1 MLAYRWGQS
10 PTHRGGPQSQLQEK
24 SNFIGVRGSLK
35 KVGET
40 TCEKKPEE
48 QGTMGVRQGTGKG
61 ENISQGHLNI
71 E

>member
-1 MLAYRWGQS
+1 MIEEIIDAVSTMVLKQ
-10 PTHRGGPQSQLQEK
+10 QIEK